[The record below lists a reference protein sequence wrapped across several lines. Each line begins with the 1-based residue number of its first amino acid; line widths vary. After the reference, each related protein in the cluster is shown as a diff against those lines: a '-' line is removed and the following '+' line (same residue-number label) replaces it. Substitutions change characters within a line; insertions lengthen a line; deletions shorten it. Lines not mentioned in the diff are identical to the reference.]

1 MIGRE
6 SKVSNDIFF
15 VCGLIEYV
23 ARLTNNR
30 RSDVVNLI
38 GRSKLQHF
46 FELADVYHSENIDK
60 IANDLILKYHIQTA
74 SYNNI
79 VNAKYSIPSHWDI
92 SKVFTRLIVNVFE
105 ERNSD
110 PIDVLIEIY
119 NSWICDKLQ
128 DYNSSLYY
136 ENPDYLFQSYK
147 AGQLLA

>member
-46 FELADVYHSENIDK
+46 F
-60 IANDLILKYHIQTA
+60 
-74 SYNNI
+74 
-79 VNAKYSIPSHWDI
+79 
-92 SKVFTRLIVNVFE
+92 
-105 ERNSD
+105 
-110 PIDVLIEIY
+110 
-119 NSWICDKLQ
+119 
-128 DYNSSLYY
+128 
-136 ENPDYLFQSYK
+136 
-147 AGQLLA
+147 

>member
-1 MIGRE
+1 M
-6 SKVSNDIFF
+6 
-15 VCGLIEYV
+15 
-23 ARLTNNR
+23 
-30 RSDVVNLI
+30 
-38 GRSKLQHF
+38 
-46 FELADVYHSENIDK
+46 YHSENIDK

>member
-147 AGQLLA
+147 AGQILA

>member
-147 AGQLLA
+147 AGKLLA